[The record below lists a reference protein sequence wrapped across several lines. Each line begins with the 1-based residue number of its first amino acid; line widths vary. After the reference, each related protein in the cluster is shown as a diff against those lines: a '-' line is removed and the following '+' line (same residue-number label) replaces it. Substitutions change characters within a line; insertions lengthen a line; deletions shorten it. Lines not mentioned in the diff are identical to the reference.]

1 MDTAVAAAQDASSW
15 LIEGFGLGL
24 GLLLGLG
31 LGLAAA
37 DCRAPGSASA

>member
-15 LIEGFGLGL
+15 LIEGFGL
-24 GLLLGLG
+24 LLGFG